1 MIQMTHLQNRNQ
13 LTDFETKI
21 MVTKGEI
28 WRGEGWIGVWDWHIH
43 TIIYGMDECVY
54 NTRNS
59 A

>member
-1 MIQMTHLQNRNQ
+1 MTHLQNRNQ